1 MLETIKDH
9 KIFYAQFFQTE
20 FILKKKKRLHKSGL
34 SLSLGV
40 SLPVGVAGIH
50 QSALVSL
57 VLVLFP
63 EAVPDWEEVPAALLV
78 ELPHVR
84 LLARVLGVGLVDQVH
99 QEKPA
104 ITTTLGKYMQS
115 IQNLVKTDQFYSKG
129 VLTCN

>member
-1 MLETIKDH
+1 MHNFSRLSSFK
-9 KIFYAQFFQTE
+9 
-20 FILKKKKRLHKSGL
+20 KKKKRLHKSGL

-57 VLVLFP
+57 ILVLFP

-84 LLARVLGVGLVDQVH
+84 LLARVLGVGLVNQVH

-104 ITTTLGKYMQS
+104 ITTTPGKYMQS

>member
-1 MLETIKDH
+1 M
-9 KIFYAQFFQTE
+9 
-20 FILKKKKRLHKSGL
+20 
-34 SLSLGV
+34 
-40 SLPVGVAGIH
+40 GVAGIH

-78 ELPHVR
+78 ELPHIR
-84 LLARVLGVGLVDQVH
+84 LLARVLSVGLVDQMH

-104 ITTTLGKYMQS
+104 ITTTPGKYMQS

>member
-1 MLETIKDH
+1 MHNFSRLSS
-9 KIFYAQFFQTE
+9 F
-20 FILKKKKRLHKSGL
+20 KKNKNVCINPGL

-57 VLVLFP
+57 ILVLFP

-84 LLARVLGVGLVDQVH
+84 LLARVLGVGLVNQVH

-104 ITTTLGKYMQS
+104 ITTTPSKYMQS
-115 IQNLVKTDQFYSKG
+115 IQNLVKTDQFYFKG